1 MIIRFGKCGPYGLGR
16 KSCLWF
22 NNLKDA
28 IEYAKKSSDSIYI
41 KIGNKPYKEISNS
54 ELYAIYSA

>member
-28 IEYAKKSSDSIYI
+28 IEYSKKSNDSIY
-41 KIGNKPYKEISNS
+41 S
-54 ELYAIYSA
+54 